1 MIDIAGLWT
10 FFLMVG
16 LLTLTPGLDTALV
29 LRTAA
34 LGHRR
39 RAWGVVLGIQSGT
52 LVWGVLTSLG
62 VTALL
67 TASHLA
73 YETLRW
79 AGAAY
84 LVWMGGRLLWATWRR
99 SADESPQATASEART
114 RPASKPESRAASKPE
129 SKAGAK
135 TEPKTGTAAG
145 DTLLGGWR
153 QGLATNLLNP
163 KMGAFYVAVL
173 PQFIPAHASHLAAGV
188 LLAGVHILLAVI
200 WACALITLAHVLRDR
215 LQRPSV
221 RRHLDRI
228 TGTVIAAF
236 GLRLALGE

>member
-1 MIDIAGLWT
+1 MIAIDALWT
-10 FFLMVG
+10 FSLMVG

-52 LVWGVLTSLG
+52 LIWGTLTSLG

-73 YETLRW
+73 YDILRW

-84 LVWMGGRLLWATWRR
+84 LVWMGGRMLWSSWRR
-99 SADESPQATASEART
+99 SVDEA
-114 RPASKPESRAASKPE
+114 PEIPGS
-129 SKAGAK
+129 GAEV
-135 TEPKTGTAAG
+135 TSGPGAG
-145 DTLLGGWR
+145 DSLPGGWR
-153 QGLATNLLNP
+153 QGITTNLLNP

-173 PQFIPAHASHLAAGV
+173 PQFLPADTSHLAAGV
-188 LLAGVHILLAVI
+188 LLTGIHILLAVL
-200 WACALITLAHVLRDR
+200 WAGVLIALGHVLRDR
-215 LQRPSV
+215 LQQPTA
-221 RRHLDRI
+221 RRYLDRL
-228 TGTVIAAF
+228 TGAVIAAF
-236 GLRLALGE
+236 GVRLALGE

>member
-1 MIDIAGLWT
+1 MIAIDALWT
-10 FFLMVG
+10 FSLMVG

-52 LVWGVLTSLG
+52 LIWGTLTSLG

-73 YETLRW
+73 YEILRW

-84 LVWMGGRLLWATWRR
+84 LVWMGGRMLWASWRR
-99 SADESPQATASEART
+99 SVDET
-114 RPASKPESRAASKPE
+114 PEIPGS
-129 SKAGAK
+129 GAEV
-135 TEPKTGTAAG
+135 TSGSGSG
-145 DTLLGGWR
+145 DSLPGGWR
-153 QGLATNLLNP
+153 QGITTNLLNP

-173 PQFIPAHASHLAAGV
+173 PQFLPADTSHLAAGV
-188 LLAGVHILLAVI
+188 LLTGIHILLAVL
-200 WACALITLAHVLRDR
+200 WAGVLIALGHVLRDR
-215 LQRPSV
+215 LQQPTA
-221 RRHLDRI
+221 RRYLDRL

-236 GLRLALGE
+236 GVRLALGE

>member
-1 MIDIAGLWT
+1 MIALNALWT
-10 FFLMVG
+10 FALMAG
-16 LLTLTPGLDTALV
+16 LLTVTPGLDTALV

-62 VTALL
+62 ATALL
-67 TASHLA
+67 TTSHLA

-84 LVWMGGRLLWATWRR
+84 LVWIGGRLLPATWRR
-99 SADESPQATASEART
+99 SVDER
-114 RPASKPESRAASKPE
+114 
-129 SKAGAK
+129 
-135 TEPKTGTAAG
+135 PKTPGGEAERTTGTEAG
-145 DTLLGGWR
+145 TTLLGGWR
-153 QGLATNLLNP
+153 QGFATNLLNP

-173 PQFIPAHASHLAAGV
+173 PQLIPADASHLAAGA

-200 WACALITLAHVLRDR
+200 WSCVLLTIADVFRDR
-215 LQRPSV
+215 LQQPSL
-221 RRHLDRI
+221 RRRLDRV

-236 GLRLALGE
+236 GIHLALGK

>member
-1 MIDIAGLWT
+1 MITVDGLWT
-10 FFLMVG
+10 FSLMVG

-52 LVWGVLTSLG
+52 LVWGALTSLG

-79 AGAAY
+79 VGAAY

-99 SADESPQATASEART
+99 AVDEC
-114 RPASKPESRAASKPE
+114 
-129 SKAGAK
+129 
-135 TEPKTGTAAG
+135 PKTAGRGGEGKAVTGTD

-153 QGLATNLLNP
+153 QGCATNLLNP

-173 PQFIPAHASHLAAGV
+173 PQFIPADAPHLAAGV
-188 LLAGVHILLAVI
+188 LLAGVHILLAVV
-200 WACALITLAHVLRDR
+200 WACALIALARALRDL
-215 LQRPSV
+215 LQRPSA
-221 RRHLDRI
+221 RRCLDRV

-236 GLRLALGE
+236 GLRLAFGE

>member
-1 MIDIAGLWT
+1 MITLDAIGT
-10 FFLMVG
+10 FTLLVG

-52 LVWGVLTSLG
+52 LVWGTLASLG

-67 TASHLA
+67 TTSHLA
-73 YETLRW
+73 YQTLRW

-84 LVWMGGRLLWATWRR
+84 LVWMGGMMLWATWRR
-99 SADESPQATASEART
+99 SSSESARTAGAGTEAR
-114 RPASKPESRAASKPE
+114 
-129 SKAGAK
+129 AG
-135 TEPKTGTAAG
+135 AG

-153 QGLATNLLNP
+153 QGTATNLLNP

-173 PQFIPAHASHLAAGV
+173 PNFIPAGTSHLGAGV
-188 LLAGVHILLAVI
+188 LLAGVHILLAVA
-200 WACALITLAHVLRDR
+200 WACALIAFARVLRDR
-215 LQRPSV
+215 LRRPSA
-221 RRHLDRI
+221 RRCLDRV

-236 GLRLALGE
+236 GIRLALGQ